1 MAATLVVLAIPATA
15 GAATKPVQLGLP
27 ASSQKTFQNKYGSDV
42 NAYFPAKTT
51 IHVGDSVK
59 FSTAGEF
66 HTVDIPARGSSA
78 AAFIVPS
85 GQTAAGANDAAG
97 NPFWFNG
104 QPTLR
109 FNPIVLKSLFG
120 KSVSYTGAKRIESG
134 APLADK
140 VKPMTVKF
148 TKAGTYTVLCDLHPG
163 MKASVKVLKKGAS
176 VPSAKQDAAALKR
189 QTDADIK
196 TAKGLATAQP
206 PANTVSLGVAGK
218 GGLEH
223 MGMVPAALTVAR
235 GTTVKFVMSKGSYEA
250 HTATFGPGD
259 ISKPDSYLGAIAA
272 SFESP
277 SIDPRGLYPSDVTPV
292 SLSPTTHGNGF
303 WSSGVLDASGA
314 SPLPG
319 ESSVKFDTAG
329 TYTYYCLIHPFMAG
343 SVTVQ

>member
-1 MAATLVVLAIPATA
+1 MRPASLGANATTPWGAPLQNRSRAAMAATLVVLAIPATA

-42 NAYFPAKTT
+42 NAFFPAKTT

-134 APLADK
+134 APLANK
-140 VKPMTVKF
+140 IKPMTVKF
-148 TKAGTYTVLCDLHPG
+148 TKAGTYTYFCDIHPG
-163 MKASVKVLKKGAS
+163 MKGSVKVVSKSSS
-176 VPSAKQDAAALKR
+176 VPSAKSDKAAVKR
-189 QTDADIK
+189 QLAADQK
-196 TAKGLATAQP
+196 TAAKLAKTIV
-206 PANTVSLGVAGK
+206 PAGTVSVGGSGPGGV
-218 GGLEH
+218 EYY
-223 MGMVPAALTVAR
+223 GMLPGTV
-235 GTTVKFVMSKGSYEA
+235 TVKTGSTLTFQMS
-250 HTATFGPGD
+250 
-259 ISKPDSYLGAIAA
+259 AA
-272 SFESP
+272 SYRGP
-277 SIDPRGLYPSDVTPV
+277 HRDVRPGQPRGAAGAGRLPRQAGADVQRTGPV
-292 SLSPTTHGNGF
+292 RPDRDVPER
-303 WSSGVLDASGA
+303 SGGDAGRR
-314 SPLPG
+314 
-319 ESSVKFDTAG
+319 
-329 TYTYYCLIHPFMAG
+329 
-343 SVTVQ
+343 